1 MTVFSTVQSVK
12 NQGDTH
18 LYSAFDRGEQKW
30 KIEIGPGWILILVVA
45 DLGSAGMYVQ
55 HFRKL

>member
-1 MTVFSTVQSVK
+1 MTVFGTVQAAEKQS
-12 NQGDTH
+12 NAH
-18 LYSAFDRGEQKW
+18 FSSAFDKGEQKW
-30 KIEIGPGWILILVVA
+30 YIKNGPGWILILVVA